1 MGFWPALK
9 QVWTIARHS
18 ILQALRMKVALV
30 LVGFMVV
37 LLVVMPYVLKSDQTH
52 EGQAK
57 IFITYSMYLIS
68 FVLSVLTLLLSTA
81 ALWMEVKGR
90 QILMLD
96 TKPISRGTL
105 LLGKW
110 AGVMLI
116 NVVLVAVMFTTTYLL
131 LVFWISRPWPAQW
144 ETERDYERYK
154 ARVFTERRTLTPLID
169 PGELMRRVDARY
181 EEYKRKGWL
190 PENQS
195 EQWIRRQI
203 QEQVGREAWGVAA
216 YSTRTWKIEGIPQF
230 RGWLVFNFRHYGP
243 VGRQKYYIR
252 GRFILNEHG
261 KVVVRIPEPMWR
273 RGKDGKTQMLSLGG
287 NFKGG
292 KQHTFAVTPQVVE
305 NGKLEIRY
313 DNQDPDGIT
322 AQFPFMGGITAEY
335 PVMGLLERVVF
346 SSSFLTKL
354 AGKWYPARRL
364 VETSGLF
371 SNFARGSLI
380 LLMRLAF
387 LSIVGV
393 FASTFLGFPVAVM
406 LVTTVYFVGQVRT
419 TLFTEML
426 PKLYIFGSAMQPPW
440 AGINRMDTF
449 VRWLL
454 VRFFGVFPSLSQYDV
469 VPALSGG
476 IFIGSGAVFNA
487 FFWLILVRGT
497 LVAFLAWLI
506 FRRRELAT
514 FSPNA

>member
-1 MGFWPALK
+1 MWAALK
-9 QVWTIARHS
+9 QVWTVARHS

-30 LVGFMVV
+30 LVGFMAV

-81 ALWMEVKGR
+81 ALWAEVKGR

-131 LVFWISRPWPAQW
+131 LVFWISRRWPAQW
-144 ETERDYERYK
+144 ETDADYERYK
-154 ARVFTERRTLTPLID
+154 ARVFTARRGLAPPID
-169 PGELMRRVDARY
+169 PRELMKRVDARY

-190 PENQS
+190 PEDRS
-195 EQWIRRQI
+195 EEWIRQQIRQ
-203 QEQVGREAWGVAA
+203 QVAREAWGVKA
-216 YSTRTWKIEGIPQF
+216 YSSRRWTIEGIPRF
-230 RGWLVFNFRHYGP
+230 RGWLMFGFRHYGP
-243 VGRQKYYIR
+243 VGREKYYIR
-252 GRFILNEHG
+252 GRFVLNEHG
-261 KVVVRIPEPMWR
+261 KVVVRIPEPTWVK
-273 RGKDGKTQMLSLGG
+273 GKDGKTQMLSLAG

-292 KQHTFAVTPQVVE
+292 KHYSFAVTPAVVE

-322 AQFPFMGGITAEY
+322 AQFPFMGGITVEY

-364 VETSGLF
+364 VESSGLF
-371 SNFARGSLI
+371 SNFVRGGLI

-419 TLFTEML
+419 LLFTKML
-426 PKLYIFGSAMQPPW
+426 PNLYIFGSAMQPPW
-440 AGINRMDTF
+440 ARINQMDAF
-449 VRWLL
+449 VRS
-454 VRFFGVFPSLSQYDV
+454 VVAHFFGIFPSLSQYDM
-469 VPALSGG
+469 VPALSNGT
-476 IFIGSGAVFNA
+476 FIGVGALINA

-497 LVAFLAWLI
+497 LIGFLAWLI